1 MCESVLTILFPSMV
15 RACVLCVVF
24 CVGVGVCKWMY
35 AGVIGV
41 CVRVYVYVC
50 VCALPCVPHLPLQQ
64 L

>member
-1 MCESVLTILFPSMV
+1 MV